1 MWKNFKDDNKKK
13 KKGGGGDRPLL
24 EVMEPSMAHHGPLGA
39 TSQAQTGFH
48 TFHHGGDKTA
58 GSTAGCLASPRTG
71 SSCSVRSH

>member
-1 MWKNFKDDNKKK
+1 MTNVEKFHDDDQKR
-13 KKGGGGDRPLL
+13 GGNRPLL
-24 EVMEPSMAHHGPLGA
+24 EVMEPSMAHGPLGA
-39 TSQAQTGFH
+39 ISQAQTGFH